1 MRTTSK
7 SCMFSVSAY
16 RAPHHTPP
24 KQVKMLRFAAAG
36 VRNFGS
42 RKHTAVPTTFSFDPA
57 PKPPQGFLLGRTSL
71 SLDTPEPPQLL
82 SFHDEFVQ
90 PSRNSLNTPSVV
102 DNVVE
107 EMRINMIKRT
117 FQPSVI
123 KRKRK
128 HGFLKRM
135 STPDGRNLLER
146 RRAVGRHQLINLS
159 AEDDALFKDDTRVF

>member
-1 MRTTSK
+1 MR
-7 SCMFSVSAY
+7 
-16 RAPHHTPP
+16 
-24 KQVKMLRFAAAG
+24 LR
-36 VRNFGS
+36 
-42 RKHTAVPTTFSFDPA
+42 K
-57 PKPPQGFLLGRTSL
+57 
-71 SLDTPEPPQLL
+71 LDTPAPPQLL

-90 PSRNSLNTPSVV
+90 PSRNSLFTPSLV

-107 EMRINMIKRT
+107 EMRIDMIKRT

-135 STPDGRNLLER
+135 STPDGRNTLER

-159 AEDDALFKDDTRVF
+159 ADDEDLFEDSPTL